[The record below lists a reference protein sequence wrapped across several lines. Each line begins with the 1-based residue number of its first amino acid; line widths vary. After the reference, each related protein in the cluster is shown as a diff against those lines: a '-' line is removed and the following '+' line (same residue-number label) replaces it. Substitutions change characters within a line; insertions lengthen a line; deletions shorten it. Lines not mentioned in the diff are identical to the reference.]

1 MTAADRLAALDTMPA
16 AELCALTGST
26 LDELCRAMNEE
37 TTLMRAGRYREA
49 SPFGAEK
56 TRLAQDYVGLVR
68 AVQRQ
73 SGRLVR
79 EAPTEVK
86 RLRAGHEQ
94 LATQLAENLRVIA
107 TARHVTETLLGDV
120 AAAVGQNQRAKTYG
134 SGGEM
139 NAPAPVSRG
148 IAVNKAL

>member
-16 AELCALTGST
+16 AELCAMTGST
-26 LDELCRAMNEE
+26 LEELCRAMNEE
-37 TTLMRAGRYREA
+37 TTLMRAGHYREA
-49 SPFGAEK
+49 GPFTAEK

-73 SGRLVR
+73 SERLVR

-94 LATQLAENLRVIA
+94 LVTQMAENLRVIA
-107 TARHVTETLLGDV
+107 TARHVTEAILTDV
-120 AAAVGQNQRAKTYG
+120 AASVGQQRQPKTYG
-134 SGGEM
+134 AAGTI
-139 NAPAPVSRG
+139 NAPAPASRG